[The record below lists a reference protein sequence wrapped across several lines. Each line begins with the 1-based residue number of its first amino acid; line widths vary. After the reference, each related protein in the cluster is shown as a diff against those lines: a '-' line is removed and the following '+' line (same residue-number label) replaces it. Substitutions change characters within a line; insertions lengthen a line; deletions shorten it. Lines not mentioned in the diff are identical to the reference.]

1 MRRIIYDVAVSLD
14 GFIAGPDG
22 DISAFPAEGEHLQP
36 YLDRLAGYQTA
47 IMGRG
52 TYEFGYRFGLRPGAR
67 AYPHMDHYIFS
78 RGISLPDDCDVT
90 VVREGWIAE
99 LNALRVGGRGDIY
112 LCGGGV
118 FAGFVVTHGLLDLL
132 RLKIAPV
139 AIGSG
144 IRLFEGLGSKC
155 RFERISITPYA
166 NGVILA
172 EYAVMGRRGVSAPA

>member
-22 DISAFPAEGEHLQP
+22 DISAFPAEGDHLQP
-36 YLDRLAGYQTA
+36 YLDRLAIYQTA

-52 TYEFGYRFGLRPGAR
+52 TYEFGYRYGLKPGAR

-78 RGISLPDDCDVT
+78 RGISLPADCAVT

-99 LNALRVGGRGDIY
+99 LDALRGDGHGDIY
-112 LCGGGV
+112 LCGGGA
-118 FAGFVVTHGLLDLL
+118 FAGFVATHGFLDLL

-139 AIGSG
+139 VIGSG
-144 IRLFEGLGSKC
+144 IRLFEGLVTKNSL
-155 RFERISITPYA
+155 ERISITPYA
-166 NGVILA
+166 NGVVLA
-172 EYAVMGRRGVSAPA
+172 EYAVLTRRVASGRT